1 MRKRNTQTE
10 RISGRFGSALAFMAI
25 LLANFPVQAQYE
37 SFFGRESW
45 EYNIVYLETCKEYDP
60 NLLGFCCMTET
71 FFFSKSNKDT
81 IAGKEYYKNY
91 GVFLREDTI
100 NGVLY
105 ARYSQDEQSPEYVL
119 CDLSLAVGDTFIYHY
134 YPESYSAIPMIVD
147 SISYVSQ
154 KKMLHLSI
162 VGEEPYSLFY
172 TPFYGLEEY
181 NISLRFMEG
190 VGPIYG
196 VRQAAFFD
204 EDLGLLLCMHK
215 DDSLVYM
222 THEDLG
228 CYQIGI
234 DGIPHYSQAYLQV
247 YPNPSNNQITVE
259 FISEEDVSGIVVIQD
274 EAGRVCQQFAI
285 NGRKN
290 NYDISYLPRGVY
302 VLVFIDEKGQ
312 KISRII
318 VKR

>member
-1 MRKRNTQTE
+1 MKNSFTL
-10 RISGRFGSALAFMAI
+10 IALFSVV
-25 LLANFPVQAQYE
+25 LTANAQYE

-71 FFFSKSNKDT
+71 FLFSKSNKDT

-91 GVFLREDTI
+91 CVFLREDTI

-134 YPESYSAIPMIVD
+134 YPECYSVIPMIVD

-154 KKMLHLSI
+154 KKILHLSI
-162 VGEEPYSLFY
+162 DRDETFSLFY

-196 VRQAAFFD
+196 VRQADYFD

-234 DGIPHYSQAYLQV
+234 DDIPLYSQAYLQV

-259 FISEEDVSGIVVIQD
+259 FISEEDVSGIVVSRPSKSPSSRPLCV
-274 EAGRVCQQFAI
+274 GRRRDGAREGF
-285 NGRKN
+285 
-290 NYDISYLPRGVY
+290 DS
-302 VLVFIDEKGQ
+302 
-312 KISRII
+312 
-318 VKR
+318 

>member
-1 MRKRNTQTE
+1 MKK
-10 RISGRFGSALAFMAI
+10 IFSFIALFCVV
-25 LLANFPVQAQYE
+25 LTTNAQYE

-45 EYNIVYLETCKEYDP
+45 KYNIVYLETCKEYDP

-81 IAGKEYYKNY
+81 IAGNEYYKNY
-91 GVFLREDTI
+91 SVFLREDTI
-100 NGVLY
+100 KGVLY
-105 ARYSQDEQSPEYVL
+105 ARYSQDEHSPEYVL
-119 CDLSLAVGDTFIYHY
+119 CDLSLAVGDTFVYHY
-134 YPESYSAIPMIVD
+134 YPERYSAIPMIVD

-162 VGEEPYSLFY
+162 VGDEPFSLFY

-196 VRQAAFFD
+196 IRQADFFD

-228 CYQIGI
+228 CYQIGSDI
-234 DGIPHYSQAYLQV
+234 TQYSQSYLQV
-247 YPNPSNNQITVE
+247 YPNPSNGQITIE
-259 FISEEDVSGIVVIQD
+259 SISEEDVCGTVVIKD
-274 EAGRVCQQFAI
+274 EVGRDCQQFAI

-290 NYDISYLPRGVY
+290 NHDISYLPRGVY
-302 VLVFIDEKGQ
+302 ILMFIDEKGR
-312 KISRII
+312 KMSRII
-318 VKR
+318 LKQ

>member
-1 MRKRNTQTE
+1 MKKRNTQTE
-10 RISGRFGSALAFMAI
+10 RIGGRLGSALAFMA
-25 LLANFPVQAQYE
+25 LLFANFPAKAQYE

-45 EYNIVYLETCKEYDP
+45 EYKIVYLETGKEYDP

-71 FFFSKSNKDT
+71 FCFSKSNKDT

-91 GVFLREDTI
+91 CVFLREDTV

-105 ARYSQDEQSPEYVL
+105 ARYSQDEQTPEYAL

-134 YPESYSAIPMIVD
+134 YPESYSTIPMIVD

-196 VRQAAFFD
+196 VRQADYFD

-234 DGIPHYSQAYLQV
+234 DGIPHYSQAYLRV
-247 YPNPSNNQITVE
+247 YPNPSNNRITVE

-290 NYDISYLPRGVY
+290 NYDISSLPRGVY

-312 KISRII
+312 KISKKI